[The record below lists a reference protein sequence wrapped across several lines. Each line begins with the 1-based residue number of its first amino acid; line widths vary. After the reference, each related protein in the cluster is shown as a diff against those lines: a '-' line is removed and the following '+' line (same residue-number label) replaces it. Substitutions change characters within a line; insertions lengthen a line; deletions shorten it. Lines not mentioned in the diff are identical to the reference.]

1 MENKKPEHLMAKII
15 RKKNN
20 GCEIPEHNYQQI
32 ITDLIGVR
40 ALYLLKKLKKIHHV
54 ICAMRK
60 QVELPVVYLRAG
72 DSDSEMDVYN
82 NRCQIKHHDAGYR
95 STHYVIKTSSAREKL

>member
-1 MENKKPEHLMAKII
+1 MAKII

-40 ALYLLKKLKKIHHV
+40 ALYLLKKLKKNSS
-54 ICAMRK
+54 C
-60 QVELPVVYLRAG
+60 YLRHA
-72 DSDSEMDVYN
+72 E
-82 NRCQIKHHDAGYR
+82 
-95 STHYVIKTSSAREKL
+95 TS

>member
-1 MENKKPEHLMAKII
+1 
-15 RKKNN
+15 
-20 GCEIPEHNYQQI
+20 
-32 ITDLIGVR
+32 
-40 ALYLLKKLKKIHHV
+40 
-54 ICAMRK
+54 MRK

-95 STHYVIKTSSAREKL
+95 STHYVIKTSSAREKIVTEHQVRTIFEERWCEIDLLIRYSSISDNYLIRFIQQSFFIDCSIHY